1 MADENT
7 IIRRIELGDK
17 FKGWM
22 ETPEVE
28 AYFARVREQLV
39 DAMLATKQADDIGRY
54 RLQVAVGTLDNFKAY
69 LASSI
74 ADGELSKKDLEHI
87 RSGKRAFF

>member
-1 MADENT
+1 
-7 IIRRIELGDK
+7 
-17 FKGWM
+17 
-22 ETPEVE
+22 
-28 AYFARVREQLV
+28 
-39 DAMLATKQADDIGRY
+39 MLATKQADDIGRY

-74 ADGELSKKDLEHI
+74 ADGELAKKDLEHI